1 MVHQTK
7 QDNLVKR
14 YCIAFLFLGFGL
26 LFGQSYQS
34 EILVQDK
41 DTLPYRILFP
51 KNFNPNE
58 ATPLVVIL
66 HGAGERGNDNKAQLF
81 HGAKL
86 FQEDKFRAQHSAI
99 VVFPQCPENSYWA
112 SVKRDYTTSLEK
124 KYTYATMPPQYNQL
138 EMVEALMRFLENKY
152 TIDPKRRYVGGLSMG
167 GMGTFELV
175 SRNPDYFAAAFPI
188 CGGANPN
195 WATLLSKTP
204 LWIFHGEKDDVV
216 WVEHSKRM
224 YKALKEIKAP
234 VKLTLY
240 PEVKHDSWHNAFAD
254 QNLMPW
260 LFSNVK

>member
-1 MVHQTK
+1 MKNYFYLLFVLGLNLIYGQEYEADIFVHQ
-7 QDNLVKR
+7 
-14 YCIAFLFLGFGL
+14 
-26 LFGQSYQS
+26 
-34 EILVQDK
+34 K
-41 DTLPYRILFP
+41 DTLPFRVLLP
-51 KNFNPNE
+51 KNFNPQKYY
-58 ATPLVVIL
+58 PLVMVL
-66 HGAGERGNDNKAQLF
+66 HGSGERGNDNKAQLF

-254 QNLMPW
+254 PNLMPW